1 MSKKKIDKVF
11 SDKDWDHFNEL
22 NAKIH
27 YNESYD
33 KLDSEQKRHVMLETK
48 ENFKYIIRLKI
59 NIKKPKEVNK
69 Q

>member
-48 ENFKYIIRLKI
+48 EGFDEILDNVFK
-59 NIKKPKEVNK
+59 KKKVK
-69 Q
+69 